1 MANSSVCPSPRTVP
15 AHAGAAHAA
24 SGVSPWPGPPLA
36 RGTRRHPNTRQRRR
50 ARPPRVPASP
60 PQCQGW
66 GPAVTN
72 TPAAL
77 HVGVD
82 GVLCHRSPGIKAL
95 PVRLVLQ

>member
-15 AHAGAAHAA
+15 AHAGATHAA
-24 SGVSPWPGPPLA
+24 SGVSPRPAPG
-36 RGTRRHPNTRQRRR
+36 THRHPNTRQRRR

-72 TPAAL
+72 TPDAQ

-95 PVRLVLQ
+95 PARLVLQ